1 MKLVYALF
9 ACSIIVVSCKKAKIP
24 VLTETY
30 SREGIQFSYPKGWQV
45 SSDETFQEG
54 KTRTRLINL
63 DMLNGEAIFQVIVL
77 YSETD
82 ESFFLSTID
91 SMRGKKKE
99 FFTRNNPETKV
110 IEDGIEALNENLP
123 KGVVLAAREKYTV
136 DYKAGK
142 FTYLNRFIFRSL
154 REFPFSL
161 RLKQAIL
168 RTRMTNRFLGPF
180 WSHSSSAQRR
190 TQARCKSLRRV

>member
-1 MKLVYALF
+1 MKLVYVLF
-9 ACSIIVVSCKKAKIP
+9 ACSIIFVSCKKAKIP

-123 KGVVLAAREKYTV
+123 KGIVLAAREKYTV
-136 DYKAGK
+136 DYKSGK
-142 FTYLNRFIFRSL
+142 FTYLNRFYFSQPKGASIFFTTQTSDTKDEDDEPIFR
-154 REFPFSL
+154 
-161 RLKQAIL
+161 AIL
-168 RTRMTNRFLGPF
+168 ESFVVETKKNAG
-180 WSHSSSAQRR
+180 SA
-190 TQARCKSLRRV
+190 